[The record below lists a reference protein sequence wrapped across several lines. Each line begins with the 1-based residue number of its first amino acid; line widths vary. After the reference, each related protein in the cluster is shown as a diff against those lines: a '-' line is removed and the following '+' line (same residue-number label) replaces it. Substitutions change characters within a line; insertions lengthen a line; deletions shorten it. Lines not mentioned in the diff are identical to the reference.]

1 MNDLQPYR
9 NAPLCRF
16 DIVGRKVLVARRILH
31 AKQTC
36 HSERSEESLKQ
47 PPFDLLHKHAPTLS
61 FRPCDTNTL
70 PLCHFD
76 RSAKNEREAEKSILI
91 KCRSCNYYPHEI
103 SPRTRF
109 ARLVEMTG
117 DFRLRLRSSAKAYRS
132 RRAEDVTPYGIVE
145 QFLSIVG
152 SGVPDAPHNATIYSE
167 ASAEIY
173 TAFALKE
180 SSLSR

>member
-1 MNDLQPYR
+1 MLPCVVSTVQCKP
-9 NAPLCRF
+9 AP
-16 DIVGRKVLVARRILH
+16 
-31 AKQTC
+31 
-36 HSERSEESLKQ
+36 
-47 PPFDLLHKHAPTLS
+47 PLS

-103 SPRTRF
+103 SPRTRY

-132 RRAEDVTPYGIVE
+132 RRAEDVTPYRIIE
-145 QFLSIVG
+145 QFLYIVG
-152 SGVPDAPHNATIYSE
+152 DAAHCVPHYLLLSFLPHNYITNSDC
-167 ASAEIY
+167 SDNDVC
-173 TAFALKE
+173 TACHFSMRLVTKYE
-180 SSLSR
+180 YIPSVITVSNHHFM

>member
-47 PPFDLLHKHAPTLS
+47 PPFDLLLKHAPTLS

-109 ARLVEMTG
+109 ARLVEMTAG
-117 DFRLRLRSSAKAYRS
+117 EWGRRVGRNDSGGAGSSCRSK
-132 RRAEDVTPYGIVE
+132 
-145 QFLSIVG
+145 
-152 SGVPDAPHNATIYSE
+152 
-167 ASAEIY
+167 
-173 TAFALKE
+173 
-180 SSLSR
+180 